1 MARSAYK
8 RGQIA
13 WLVCG
18 WKEPPLNEDGESD
31 WDKTSDFQYVCHS
44 RESAEAKAKQLA
56 PIRPTA
62 IAPSKRLDETT
73 KTSSTRMMACCL
85 GYRLV
90 KRSRFTLKKRSSHPL
105 IPNA

>member
-56 PIRPTA
+56 PTTA
-62 IAPSKRLDETT
+62 HGYCTIQEARRDYEDEFDEDDGLL
-73 KTSSTRMMACCL
+73 SW
-85 GYRLV
+85 
-90 KRSRFTLKKRSSHPL
+90 
-105 IPNA
+105 IPIGQEIEVHVEEAV